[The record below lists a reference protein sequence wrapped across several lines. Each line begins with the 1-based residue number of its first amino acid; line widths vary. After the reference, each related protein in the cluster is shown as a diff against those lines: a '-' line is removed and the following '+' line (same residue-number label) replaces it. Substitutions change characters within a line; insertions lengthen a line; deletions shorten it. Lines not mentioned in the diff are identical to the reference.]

1 MLSAHW
7 VWHLNII
14 DVFWLRSNILP
25 SICIAELEL
34 VPLPNHSNER
44 VAYAFFDKVL
54 NMFGAPAK
62 VLINQSTKFHGEFQG
77 LCEKTFIN
85 HCMTSRNHLE
95 VDGLV
100 ERMVQTMKWGL
111 WKYDLHKGHIRD
123 WDLWLPWL
131 AMGYRFSWQAFLSSF
146 SSYFLLFDCEHELP
160 TSIRQD
166 VMVIVN
172 MDDLNMWIQPCEQWA
187 TLSQRAMSI
196 ALENL
201 AMAQQ

>member
-1 MLSAHW
+1 
-7 VWHLNII
+7 
-14 DVFWLRSNILP
+14 VFWLRSNILP

-111 WKYDLHKGHIRD
+111 
-123 WDLWLPWL
+123 
-131 AMGYRFSWQAFLSSF
+131 
-146 SSYFLLFDCEHELP
+146 
-160 TSIRQD
+160 
-166 VMVIVN
+166 
-172 MDDLNMWIQPCEQWA
+172 
-187 TLSQRAMSI
+187 
-196 ALENL
+196 
-201 AMAQQ
+201 